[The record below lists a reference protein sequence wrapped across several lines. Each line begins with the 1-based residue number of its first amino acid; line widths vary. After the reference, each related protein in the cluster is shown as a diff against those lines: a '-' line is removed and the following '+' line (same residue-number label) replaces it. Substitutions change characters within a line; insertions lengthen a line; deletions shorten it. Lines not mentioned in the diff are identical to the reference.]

1 MDASLTPSDWASLVA
16 QCPELG
22 QMPFSLQTGARL
34 RVAEQGDVLFREGG
48 RPQAMLFV
56 ISGELRLVR
65 VSREGAEIVLQRSN
79 AGFIAEATHESPQ
92 YRGDI
97 VAAAATCYVAFPL
110 DVFEATLRV
119 DPLFRQSWIDRLA
132 GEVRKLREQCERLG
146 LRGAGNRIVHFIE
159 SEGTQG
165 AIRLKQS
172 RAAWAGQLG
181 LTREALHRALA
192 RLTSQGAIEV
202 DGRVIRLAR

>member
-1 MDASLTPSDWASLVA
+1 MDASLNPSDWTSLVA

-22 QMPFSLQTGARL
+22 QMPLSLQVGARL
-34 RVAEQGDVLFREGG
+34 RVAEEGAVLARAGS

-56 ISGELRLVR
+56 IKGELRLVR
-65 VSREGAEIVLQRSN
+65 SSRDGAEIVLQRAT
-79 AGFIAEATHESPQ
+79 AGFIAEAVHEYPE

-97 VAAAATCYVAFPL
+97 IAAAATCYVAFPL

-146 LRGAGNRIVHFIE
+146 LRGAGNRVLHFIE
-159 SEGTQG
+159 SEGSQG

-172 RAAWAGQLG
+172 RGAWAAQLG
-181 LTREALHRALA
+181 LTREALHRALT
-192 RLTSQGAIEV
+192 RLANQGMIQVE
-202 DGRVIRLAR
+202 GRVIRLAR